1 MDERDQLTDEEIVEK
16 VRSIDRDLYALLI
29 QRYQGKLFRYV
40 THLIIDEQMAVDV
53 VQETFI
59 KAYVNL
65 NGFDIRKKFSSWI
78 YRIAHNEAMNI
89 VKRHTR
95 EVPFPARLDVESNED
110 IEEDLGRQ
118 ENVEMVEKCLK
129 SMSILY
135 AEPLTLY
142 FFEEKTYAE
151 ISDILR
157 IPIGTVATRVS
168 RAKALM
174 KQLCRRN

>member
-1 MDERDQLTDEEIVEK
+1 MDEHDQLTDEEIVEK
-16 VRSIDRDLYALLI
+16 VRTVDRDLFALLI
-29 QRYQGKLFRYV
+29 KRYQGRLFRYV
-40 THLIIDEQMAVDV
+40 THLITEEQMAVDV

-65 NGFDIRKKFSSWI
+65 NGFHIHKKFSSWI

-89 VKRHTR
+89 VKKYFQ
-95 EVPFPARLDVESNED
+95 EVPLPENMDFASDED
-110 IEEDLGRQ
+110 IEKGLEQ
-118 ENVEMVEKCLK
+118 KETAEVVEKCLK
-129 SMSILY
+129 SMPLLY

-142 FFEEKTYAE
+142 FFEEKSYAE

-157 IPIGTVATRVS
+157 IPMGTVATRVS

-174 KQLCRRN
+174 KHLCPKN